1 MHRVLLDFNPR
12 APCGA
17 RRRCV
22 AANSQ
27 ISLFQST
34 RPLRGATY
42 RCGRLGRHGLDFNPR
57 APCGARPN
65 QSSVWRDKHYFNPR
79 APCGARPHPP
89 PEPPY
94 CKEFQSTRPL
104 RGATGVVALARG
116 ANLRFQ
122 STRPLRG
129 ATMLCR
135 RHGTRWD
142 FNPRAP
148 CGARRVLYETG
159 KQQAE
164 FQSTRPLRG
173 ATTRPAVV
181 TITPDISIHA
191 PLAGRDVRSP
201 VCPTGG
207 KYFNPRAPCGA
218 RLSPMLAG
226 LLALHISIHAPL
238 AGRDR
243 RICAVYDQG
252 TPFQSTRPLRGAT
265 ERLGALHRK
274 PIFQSTRPLRGATPD
289 SRPAWAGW
297 PDFNP
302 RAPCGARRFLNRYVF
317 RRQIFQSTRPLRGAT
332 HQYRRQEMEQE
343 FQSTRPLR
351 GATEVDGGVV
361 YEDGISIHA
370 PLAGRDWQESA
381 HRPNDCDFNPRAPCG
396 ARLLR

>member
-1 MHRVLLDFNPR
+1 MRGATEAEPCGITNECHFNPR

-94 CKEFQSTRPL
+94 CK
-104 RGATGVVALARG
+104 
-116 ANLRFQ
+116 
-122 STRPLRG
+122 
-129 ATMLCR
+129 
-135 RHGTRWD
+135 
-142 FNPRAP
+142 
-148 CGARRVLYETG
+148 
-159 KQQAE
+159 E